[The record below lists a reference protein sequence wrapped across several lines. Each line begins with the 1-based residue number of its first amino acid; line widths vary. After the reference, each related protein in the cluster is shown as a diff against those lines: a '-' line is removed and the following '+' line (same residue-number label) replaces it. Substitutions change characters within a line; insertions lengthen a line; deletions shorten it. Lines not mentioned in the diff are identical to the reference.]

1 MESLKKSHKGI
12 SVVCLNDWYYAVQP
26 SFIKWRDKDG
36 TVEGLKITRNS
47 EAGNFLSGSIFITPQ
62 KS

>member
-1 MESLKKSHKGI
+1 M
-12 SVVCLNDWYYAVQP
+12 CLNDWYYAVQP